1 MSLFCLFL
9 TDNLTTWW
17 GLGCKL
23 LVRILKVW
31 LHFFFFLASRNDVEW
46 AGRYFDWFFF
56 FLNMLQ
62 ISPPCDLA
70 GQALLSL
77 YHNHKLTSAIQQKVK
92 KTWIPRN
99 CSKSTKIIGDCEQME
114 VEGALLS
121 YRRSGLGVKFLSCP
135 QSAMVV
141 FLLVLLLLLDPKY
154 SMASTIFI
162 LFLKKINL
170 AVPGLSYSSQDLPS
184 LLWCVGWA
192 CRI

>member
-1 MSLFCLFL
+1 
-9 TDNLTTWW
+9 
-17 GLGCKL
+17 
-23 LVRILKVW
+23 
-31 LHFFFFLASRNDVEW
+31 
-46 AGRYFDWFFF
+46 
-56 FLNMLQ
+56 MLQ

-92 KTWIPRN
+92 KTWNPRN

-121 YRRSGLGVKFLSCP
+121 YRRNGLGVKFLSCP

-170 AVPGLSYSSQDLPS
+170 AAPGLSYSSQDLPS